1 MFVAGRKRKAQQ
13 VDAAA
18 PGSRAQAPT
27 GAAGSA
33 PAIDDRQCAR
43 MELNRLLQLGADST
57 RERDYRVAL
66 DHFNRA
72 AALAKNEGIEDAR
85 VYEARSRALFKV
97 GDVGRAID
105 DAKHAIRA
113 NPGAS
118 GYTCLATILA
128 ETGKVASA
136 LKVIDDGL
144 AAVDEQDPG
153 FAYLKTLRMSAMYR
167 LDPKCVLYLNL
178 RTDPAMRLP
187 PELVALVLC
196 KLDVRALMRC
206 RMVARHWRALIDTT
220 PGLWSRPTYVSLTP
234 EELLRRQMPGYEKL
248 NAGLFY
254 RRQEHRRLLNQMPDW
269 ALRYIFERSRA
280 ALTVLRIPE
289 TRPLTEATLSAL
301 FEHKRPRLAT
311 VDIDRRSGLTIPVVD
326 RVLRWSISAQLAEI
340 RVPYETHVDD
350 AMVAAIASGAPK
362 LRILDISGC
371 VNVSVKSMF
380 WAWNATLE
388 DAQGSTAL
396 EELYLD
402 DHPDVLELL
411 VYSTRY
417 RHFSGLRVLHI
428 GTYLSTGITSYPR
441 IDRLL
446 DYYQRI
452 PNRQVPFPA
461 LVELS
466 ICGTWG
472 RLARWPRDHQVAPL
486 ISACRLLC
494 PGLRRLSALDA
505 SYIGS
510 TDLHEALRDCFP
522 TLERLHLSDCRNL
535 DTQMLTSLI
544 GAQQALPLT
553 SLDLSRCLGVD
564 AHGLVE
570 LVSRCRQLVHVNLS
584 RTSADNTVLA
594 ALTEAMGMDDA
605 AGVEVLLLEV
615 TSVTGAAVRDFA
627 AACAKRCHRTR
638 HSTHVRRAWRL
649 RWLDIDNCRDV
660 AADAVAVVRDLLLP
674 MRTCILASIAS

>member
-234 EELLRRQMPGYEKL
+234 EELLRRQMP
-248 NAGLFY
+248 
-254 RRQEHRRLLNQMPDW
+254 
-269 ALRYIFERSRA
+269 
-280 ALTVLRIPE
+280 
-289 TRPLTEATLSAL
+289 
-301 FEHKRPRLAT
+301 
-311 VDIDRRSGLTIPVVD
+311 VD

-461 LVELS
+461 LVEL
-466 ICGTWG
+466 T
-472 RLARWPRDHQVAPL
+472 
-486 ISACRLLC
+486 
-494 PGLRRLSALDA
+494 LDA

-615 TSVTGAAVRDFA
+615 TSVTGSNSDAATEALGGGGDSEYDEEELYVVATLPAGTIGRARSAAQERGDGGPLYALIDMDSEQPFLELEGSIYQGVRDELLGTAMLFDISENA
-627 AACAKRCHRTR
+627 GDSGDAGGHDAGEADARLVATTSQVVSFH
-638 HSTHVRRAWRL
+638 HVRLTKRQPRGA
-649 RWLDIDNCRDV
+649 
-660 AADAVAVVRDLLLP
+660 
-674 MRTCILASIAS
+674 T